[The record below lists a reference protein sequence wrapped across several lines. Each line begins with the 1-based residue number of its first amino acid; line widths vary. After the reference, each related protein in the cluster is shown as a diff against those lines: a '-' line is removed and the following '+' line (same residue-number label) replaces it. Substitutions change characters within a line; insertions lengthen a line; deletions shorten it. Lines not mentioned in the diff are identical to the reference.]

1 MIQESANSQD
11 SPKEKSETES
21 ILVMDLAALPV
32 SHGIDVEKWMY
43 LIKEH
48 GVCFYDGASGNTP
61 FYSKPNPNIKMYDVQ
76 EEKAM
81 KELESILDE
90 DAIAYNDD
98 IPSPGYNI
106 EREDGMADR
115 PGTIGI
121 SGEALVFGTGGDIL
135 TTTGNIGLTPNMPSE
150 TLQVG
155 GTVGSFIS
163 LQNVVSPDE
172 AFSNEVVDT
181 RGLLPRTEGSIE
193 ESMPQAGPLSDQEV
207 EQLEVEDPR
216 GEMAIGEGDSLSTD
230 EVAFIDGT
238 MNATQPLQLTS
249 ESNTRVR
256 RSRASNNGPSFELT
270 DDTI

>member
-1 MIQESANSQD
+1 
-11 SPKEKSETES
+11 
-21 ILVMDLAALPV
+21 MDLAALPV

-115 PGTIGI
+115 PGVIREPLILNTDGVNITFTTTDNVG
-121 SGEALVFGTGGDIL
+121 L
-135 TTTGNIGLTPNMPSE
+135 TTNMPSE
-150 TLQVG
+150 SLQVG

-181 RGLLPRTEGSIE
+181 RGLLPRIEGSIE
-193 ESMPQAGPLSDQEV
+193 ENMPQAGPLSDQEV